1 MFQCTKCGICCKNID
16 KIPELEEF
24 HTGNGICIHLTSN
37 NGCDIYQNRPTICN
51 VEKMYELKYRR
62 FMSKEEYER
71 LNMEGCRMLQSGV

>member
-16 KIPELEEF
+16 KIPELAEF
-24 HTGNGICIHLTSN
+24 HTGNGICIHLTSDN
-37 NGCDIYQNRPTICN
+37 VCDIYQNRPTICN

-62 FMSKEEYER
+62 IMSKEEYER